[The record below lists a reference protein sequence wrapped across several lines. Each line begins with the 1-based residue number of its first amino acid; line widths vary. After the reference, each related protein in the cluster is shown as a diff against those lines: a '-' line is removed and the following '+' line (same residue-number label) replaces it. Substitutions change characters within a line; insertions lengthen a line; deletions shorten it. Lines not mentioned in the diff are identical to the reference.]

1 MQIITPSQALDKV
14 IHSLGL
20 NSKAMPS
27 LLKTQIMADY
37 LRHTLLTLSHSATTV
52 QPVFITTLLNQ
63 VQRQLMPLWPEIF
76 KQTEEKE
83 SLIRRILKQL
93 EQIREVADL
102 GKGYWLPT
110 PLRLVRLP
118 SSQILL
124 IGGMDTKTLQ
134 AHLGNILYSS
144 TGLARRIKS
153 TEEAMCLVK
162 AGIEWQRFEDWLGED
177 TDIDLRTWT
186 THLLEKAKKRLKSS
200 GSEITEFDV
209 YLPKLRDKKDWQNRR
224 WIPARQ
230 LVTAPEEMVL
240 CRFQNTYYL
249 SQLKG
254 EKPVCLAKEISLS
267 QLDQNV
273 EPCKLLYGLDLL
285 YDRPTRV
292 EFEHCNDN
300 EDKLI
305 FRNWLPT
312 SQQRLLRAVGHEVHG
327 KLPLVYQFSKIYRK
341 DIFEHIQK
349 LGIQIE
355 EKRTLLGN

>member
-1 MQIITPSQALDKV
+1 MQVITASQALDKV
-14 IHSLGL
+14 SHSLGL

-37 LRHTLLTLSHSATTV
+37 LRHTLLTLSHSAITV
-52 QPVFITTLLNQ
+52 QPVFVTTLLNQ

-76 KQTEEKE
+76 KQTEAEKNP
-83 SLIRRILKQL
+83 LRHILEQL
-93 EQIREVADL
+93 EQIKDVANL
-102 GKGYWLPT
+102 GRGYWLPT

-134 AHLGNILYSS
+134 SRFGNRVYVY
-144 TGLARRIKS
+144 TGLARQIE
-153 TEEAMCLVK
+153 TTDEAMCLVK
-162 AGIEWQRFEDWLGED
+162 AGIEWQCFEDWLGED

-186 THLLEKAKKRLKSS
+186 THLLEKAKKHLKSS
-200 GSEITEFDV
+200 GSEITEFDI
-209 YLPKLRDKKDWQNRR
+209 YAPNLCKTHLQNFR
-224 WIPARQ
+224 WVSTKRLSATFNKEI
-230 LVTAPEEMVL
+230 VL
-240 CRFQNTYYL
+240 CRLKNGYYL
-249 SQLKG
+249 GQLKG
-254 EKPVCLAKEISLS
+254 ENPVCLASEIRLN

-273 EPCKLLYGLDLL
+273 ELCKLLYGLDLL
-285 YDRPTRV
+285 YDRPTHV

-327 KLPLVYQFSKIYRK
+327 KLPLVYQFLRIYRE
-341 DIFEHIQK
+341 DIFQHIQK

-355 EKRTLLGN
+355 EK